1 MPTVSKIVLC
11 PETQLEEDDL
21 IDNPPRKASI
31 HLDFSLFIHSSHK
44 RFFPH
49 TKVKDAGNGW
59 SIITPA
65 RELAAMIEDLQS
77 MTWKHFQGLAI
88 KHLAPLDDT
97 PLSRLLSATRNAGA
111 LHWQAFISGHVKFSE
126 ENKTEIG
133 GHLDFIDFAALA
145 YELFPNKVIIKLVM
159 KEPPKVMPPNAAQTT
174 RITNP
179 GAAGEAEGSVRETP
193 GSKPAQSMTVS
204 SGGGHMKRVHEDEP
218 EAKAIGKGHPSSSS
232 APGRPVKQ
240 AKNQAPADNEN
251 EIEVIQGPTR
261 AGHDRHADRQPLG
274 PEAPVM
280 EAVDMDTYLTV
291 AHIEETNQ
299 ATRRRLRS
307 NGITHWTFF
316 RRSTENEL
324 VRLGFPLG
332 VARLLCEGVPRLER
346 YVQER
351 STPL

>member
-1 MPTVSKIVLC
+1 MPSVSKIVLC
-11 PETQLEEDDL
+11 PETQLEEEGL

-31 HLDFSLFIHSSHK
+31 HLDFSLFIHSAHK

-49 TKVKDAGNGW
+49 TKVKDAANGW

-88 KHLAPLDDT
+88 NHLAPLDDM
-97 PLSRLLSATRNAGA
+97 PLSRLLSAARNAGA
-111 LHWQAFISGHVKFSE
+111 LHWQAFILGHVKFSE
-126 ENKTEIG
+126 ENKTEIHG
-133 GHLDFIDFAALA
+133 QFDFIDFAARA
-145 YELFPNKVIIKLVM
+145 YENFPNKVM

-179 GAAGEAEGSVRETP
+179 GAAGEAKGSVRETP
-193 GSKPAQSMTVS
+193 AIKPTQSMTVS
-204 SGGGHMKRVHEDEP
+204 SGCGHMKRAHEDEP
-218 EAKAIGKGHPSSSS
+218 KAKAIGKGHPSSSS
-232 APGRPVKQ
+232 APGRLVKQ

-261 AGHDRHADRQPLG
+261 AGHDHHANRQPLG

-291 AHIEETNQ
+291 AHIEENNQ

-316 RRSTENEL
+316 QRSTENEL

-332 VARLLCEGVPRLER
+332 VARLLCEGVPRLEH